1 MSEISKKSSR
11 DRAHESDSLNVV
23 SRKANLDES
32 EQDMIVLQGLL
43 CSRMQVQKAVELGFR
58 PEMLSSVIAR
68 RFCSSLMDLYSGSTR
83 NDAWD
88 SAILRAKIKTSGAW
102 SSSVEALWEKINQ
115 ISAPTMEQ
123 FATYLNFIKSKYTVR
138 LISGIGEEIQQF
150 SKRVTAEDRDKLEAF
165 VSELVHR
172 LRELQKLGVNKRI
185 NLVKHELRSIMDDFE
200 YRQKHGAKDILGYT
214 IKPFNVLNQTISGL
228 RRGFLYSIAGAPRRG
243 KTNLVLDIATYC
255 ARENKI
261 PVLFFTW
268 EQTKKNL
275 TYRLLSK
282 ECYIN
287 PDTLQRKQVL
297 GDKLQKAKLAAGLK
311 KMAEYQDYL
320 YIIESTKQ
328 DTVDRVRAHAYNVMQ
343 EFDTDNIVIFID
355 YIQKMPVGESLVNEK
370 VRVEE
375 ISTALKG
382 LSIELNCPVVAI
394 SSLNKEGCAIDMEDS
409 NDRPTM
415 YHCKGSG
422 DIEYDLDVA
431 CILAKDWQ
439 DTTEL
444 TQQLKSKAESMG
456 KDVHRIPKIDI
467 VNLYMEKNRDAPE
480 GVLSTIQYFFFI
492 EENKFIELGYKLET
506 DVYRFN
512 KIENLVNTL
521 VDRDYIKFYDIAKS
535 PAAMANANLVSQEDK
550 SDRLSA
556 KIKLKY

>member
-1 MSEISKKSSR
+1 MTP
-11 DRAHESDSLNVV
+11 SLEQLFDKV
-23 SRKANLDES
+23 S
-32 EQDMIVLQGLL
+32 
-43 CSRMQVQKAVELGFR
+43 QV
-58 PEMLSSVIAR
+58 SV
-68 RFCSSLMDLYSGSTR
+68 
-83 NDAWD
+83 
-88 SAILRAKIKTSGAW
+88 
-102 SSSVEALWEKINQ
+102 
-115 ISAPTMEQ
+115 PTMEQ
-123 FATYLNFIKSKYTVR
+123 FITYLSFVKNRHAVR
-138 LISGIGEEIQQF
+138 VISGIGEEIHQF
-150 SKRVTAEDRDKLEAF
+150 SRRITSENRDTLDQF
-165 VSELVHR
+165 VSEMVKR
-172 LRELQKLGVNKRI
+172 LRDLQKLTVNRRI
-185 NLVKHELRSIMDDFE
+185 NLVKHEMRSILEDFE
-200 YRQKHGAKDILGYT
+200 YREKNGEKDILGYT

-228 RRGFLYSIAGAPRRG
+228 RKGFLYSIAGAPRRG

-287 PDTLQRKQVL
+287 PDTLQRKRVL
-297 GDKLQKAKLAAGLK
+297 GNKLQKAKLKAGLK

-320 YIIESTKQ
+320 YIVESTKQ

-343 EFDTDNIVIFID
+343 EFDTNNIAIFID
-355 YIQKMPVGESLVNEK
+355 YIQKMPVGQSLVNEK

-394 SSLNKEGCAIDMEDS
+394 SSLSKEGCAIDMEDS
-409 NDRPTM
+409 EDRPTM

-439 DTTEL
+439 DTSEL
-444 TQQLKSKAESMG
+444 TQQLKHKAESMG

-480 GVLSTIQYFFFI
+480 GVLSTIQFFFFI

-521 VDRDYIKFYDIAKS
+521 VDRDYIKFYDVKS
-535 PAAMANANLVSQEDK
+535 GTGPRASNDLASNSIDETPARK
-550 SDRLSA
+550 SR
-556 KIKLKY
+556 IKLKY